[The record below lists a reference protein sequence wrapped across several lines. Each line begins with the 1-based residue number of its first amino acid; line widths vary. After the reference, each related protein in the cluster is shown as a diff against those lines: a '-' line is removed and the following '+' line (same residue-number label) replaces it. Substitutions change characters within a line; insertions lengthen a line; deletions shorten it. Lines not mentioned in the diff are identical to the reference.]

1 MTTNTPFARLL
12 NTLKTYFD
20 TEELHDLCVD
30 LNLDYENLPGD
41 TKRWK
46 ASSLI
51 STLVRAGRASELAQR
66 IRTLRPRVDPNEVP
80 VLLADDLPQDADR
93 PSAPPRTIHR
103 EGNRTG
109 GVHIGDAGR
118 DLHVTAEDIVGE
130 NKNVAERDFIQGDNI
145 KGDHVEGD
153 KHIHIYGDSSSDD
166 TAVLQEA
173 YLTWLL
179 ETCSQVFLRGI
190 DKKAASQ
197 DAAACLN
204 LSAIYTALLTHGAVH
219 DDKGATMMRGEKEP
233 AHRGSAVAQLH
244 QEPRLVLLG
253 DPGSG
258 KSTFVNFVVM
268 CLAGEILQHPQ
279 ANLQLLTAPLPDED
293 GEDGEQRQVWTHGP
307 MLPVRVILRDFAV
320 RGLPTD
326 SPTATVNHLWEFLAQ
341 ELTKVR
347 LTSYLPVLEEHLRHY
362 GGLIC
367 FDGLDEVPEAE
378 QRRTQIKQVVEDF
391 ARAFPKCR
399 ILVTSR
405 TYAYQQQAWRL
416 SGFRETVLAAFTRG
430 QIIRFVDRWY
440 AHSAEVRGMNTDQAQ
455 GDAAILK
462 QTILRN
468 VRLASLAQRPLLL
481 TLMASLH
488 YWRGGSLPEKREELY
503 NDAVD
508 LLLDW
513 WESSRVVREPDGRM
527 SMVQP
532 SLTEFLQVGKESVQT
547 ALHLLAFQAHSTQAE
562 LTGTADIAE
571 SELVRE
577 LMQVSQNQDVRPAR
591 LIEYLRDRA
600 GLLVPRGV
608 GVYTFPHRTFQ
619 EYLAACYL
627 TDHDDYPENVAELAR
642 QDAERWREVLLL
654 AGAKGSR
661 GIAASIWALADAL
674 CYRDVPGNASILA
687 GSVGA
692 GKMPALPEDAWG
704 ALLAGHAL
712 IETANVQK
720 ISPRNQ
726 PKVTRIQTWLLAI
739 LTEQQPADVPF
750 PVVERALAGNIL
762 SKLGDCRPGVGV
774 RDGGLPD
781 IVWHEVPA
789 GTFVM
794 GTDPEQDKYVKERYN
809 PEQEQPQH
817 EIFLS
822 TFHMSR
828 YPVTNAQYQV
838 FVEDGGYTE
847 HWKQCWTPAGWK
859 WKEQKKLIQPD
870 TRGGDFDLPNHPVVM
885 ISWYEANAF
894 CQWLTL
900 RLQETGVLTDTQI
913 IRLPTEAEWEKAA
926 RGEDGRIFPWGNDA
940 IIPEHANYF
949 ETQLGVTSTVGC
961 FPCGISPYK
970 CEDMAGNVWEWC
982 QDWYSD
988 EYYSESPTEDPLG
1001 PSTGSNRVDRGGAWD
1016 DDARLCRS
1024 AYRFRDVPGSRY
1036 GSIGFRLLRT

>member
-1 MTTNTPFARLL
+1 MKS
-12 NTLKTYFD
+12 TL
-20 TEELHDLCVD
+20 EELYRKLKDSVCH
-30 LNLDYENLPGD
+30 
-41 TKRWK
+41 
-46 ASSLI
+46 
-51 STLVRAGRASELAQR
+51 
-66 IRTLRPRVDPNEVP
+66 
-80 VLLADDLPQDADR
+80 LLH
-93 PSAPPRTIHR
+93 I
-103 EGNRTG
+103 EGTRTG
-109 GVHIGDAGR
+109 GAHIGDAGR
-118 DLHVTAEDIVGE
+118 DQNVTAEDIVGGD
-130 NKNVAERDFIQGDNI
+130 KTSAGRDVIQGNHI
-145 KGDHVEGD
+145 KGDHVERD
-153 KHIHIYGDSSSDD
+153 KHVHIYRKSSSED
-166 TAVLQEA
+166 TTVLQEA

-219 DDKGATMMRGEKEP
+219 DEKGATLMRPDAKEP
-233 AHRGSAVAQLH
+233 AHRVSSVAQLH

-268 CLAGEILQHPQ
+268 CLAGELVQHPQ
-279 ANLQLLTAPLPDED
+279 TNLQLLTAPLPNED
-293 GEDGEQRQVWTHGP
+293 GEDEEQQQVWTHGP

-320 RGLPTD
+320 RGLPKD
-326 SPTATVNHLWEFLAQ
+326 SPTATVNHLWEFLGQ

-347 LTSYLPVLEEHLRHY
+347 LAAYLPVLEEQLRHY

-416 SGFRETVLAAFTRG
+416 SGFRETVLATFTRG

-440 AHSAEVRGMNTDQAQ
+440 AHSAEVRGMNADQAQ
-455 GDAAILK
+455 GEAAILK

-503 NDAVD
+503 HDAVD

-527 SMVQP
+527 SIVQP
-532 SLTEFLQVGKESVQT
+532 SLTEFLQVGKESVQR

-571 SELVRE
+571 SDLVKE
-577 LMQVSQNQDVRPAR
+577 LMHVSQNQDIRPAR

-627 TDHDDYPENVAELAR
+627 TNTDEYPDNITEIARHDPN
-642 QDAERWREVLLL
+642 RWREVVLL
-654 AGAKGSR
+654 AGAKVAR
-661 GIAASIWALADAL
+661 GAAASIWALADAL
-674 CYRDVPGNASILA
+674 CYQDLDADRVTAQ
-687 GSVGA
+687 
-692 GKMPALPEDAWG
+692 DAWG
-704 ALLAGHAL
+704 ALLAGQAL
-712 IETANVQK
+712 IETANVQN

-726 PKVTRIQTWLLAI
+726 LKVTRIQTWLSAI
-739 LTEQQPADVPF
+739 LTEQQPPDTPLPA
-750 PVVERALAGNIL
+750 VERALTGNIL
-762 SKLGDCRPGVGV
+762 AQLGDSRSGV
-774 RDGGLPD
+774 RLCENGLPD
-781 IVWHEVPA
+781 IMWCAVPA

-794 GTDPEQDKYVKERYN
+794 GTDPEKDKYVKDIYEPER
-809 PEQEQPQH
+809 EQPQH
-817 EIFLS
+817 EIFIS
-822 TFHMSR
+822 VFHMSR
-828 YPVTNAQYQV
+828 YLVTNAQYQA
-838 FVEDGGYTE
+838 FVKDGGYTE
-847 HWKQCWTPAGWK
+847 QWKLCWTPKGWK
-859 WKEQKKLIQPD
+859 WKEEQQLSAPRKQ
-870 TRGGDFDLPNHPVVM
+870 GGEFDLPNHPVVL
-885 ISWYEANAF
+885 ISWYEAVAF
-894 CQWLTL
+894 CNWLAIRL
-900 RLQETGVLTDTQI
+900 REAGELTDEQA
-913 IRLPTEAEWEKAA
+913 IRLPTEAEWEKTA
-926 RGEDGRIFPWGNDA
+926 RGEDGRIFPWGDE
-940 IIPEHANYF
+940 IDPEHVNYS
-949 ETQLGVTSTVGC
+949 ETGLGATSAVGC
-961 FPCGISPYK
+961 FPRGVSPYG
-970 CEDMAGNVWEWC
+970 CEDMSGNVWEWC
-982 QDWYSD
+982 QDWFD
-988 EYYSESPTEDPLG
+988 EKYYSKSPKENPMG
-1001 PSTGSNRVDRGGAWD
+1001 PDTGSNRVLRGGAWNLT
-1016 DDARLCRS
+1016 AGGCRS
-1024 AYRFRDVPGSRY
+1024 AYRRGSGPGYRVARF
-1036 GSIGFRLLRT
+1036 GFRLLRT